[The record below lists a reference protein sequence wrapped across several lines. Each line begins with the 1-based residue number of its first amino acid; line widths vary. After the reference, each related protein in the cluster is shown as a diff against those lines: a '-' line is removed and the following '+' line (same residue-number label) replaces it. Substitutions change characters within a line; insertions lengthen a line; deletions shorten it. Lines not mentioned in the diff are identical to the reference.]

1 MFVIPEQPNET
12 LEQGTWVG
20 YRGGEFLIAHAGNL
34 KFQRAMNR
42 LQRPYRRKIEKN
54 EMDPGDQR
62 KLLIQAIAEGI
73 LLDWKGVK
81 DSKGENVSYS
91 VKTAATA
98 LTNDE
103 AFREFVMEFSAEM
116 ENYRREEMTEEG
128 NS

>member
-1 MFVIPEQPNET
+1 MFVISENPNAA
-12 LEQGTWVG
+12 LEQGTWVE

-34 KFQRAMNR
+34 KFQRALNR
-42 LQRPYRRKIEKN
+42 LQRPHRRKLEKN

-81 DSKGENVSYS
+81 DSKGGDVPYS
-91 VKTAATA
+91 VKMAVTA

-103 AFREFVMEFSAEM
+103 SFREFIMEYSAEM
-116 ENYRREEMTEEG
+116 ENFRREEIEEEG